1 MVVSINGATPKSSIY
16 RWNFPWKKPSI
27 NGGTTVY
34 GNLHIYGNRRKE
46 LLASEKFQM
55 QMLQQIKQIGTL
67 GAFSMITPKCL
78 WTVLPMRLVGCKHLS
93 KNIRLSAN
101 MKVEGWKARMT
112 RFVEFDPRIL
122 SVWVGIWHSQVWP
135 KAIVVDEYTLQ
146 TPDLLGGLW
155 FKGQREK
162 VWKIG
167 RWSSHRSAP
176 KKISESND

>member
-1 MVVSINGATPKSSIY
+1 METYISMEIEERNSSLL
-16 RWNFPWKKPSI
+16 RSSKCRCFSKLNKLEHVGRSQWLHPS
-27 NGGTTVY
+27 VY
-34 GNLHIYGNRRKE
+34 E
-46 LLASEKFQM
+46 LYCRCAWLVASTCLKILDLA
-55 QMLQQIKQIGTL
+55 QII
-67 GAFSMITPKCL
+67 
-78 WTVLPMRLVGCKHLS
+78 
-93 KNIRLSAN
+93 AN

-135 KAIVVDEYTLQ
+135 KAIVVDEHTLQ

-176 KKISESND
+176 KKIRIKWLTLKDDHWNVS